1 MRKEL
6 AFEKLDPFVFVTK
19 LAGFEHSE
27 YIQPNATKVP
37 VDNTDIPM
45 VQGKNI
51 REGVFVEKYDWYIS
65 KKIADLLPRSILN
78 KKCILIP
85 YVGSNLGEVG
95 LFPNKYRC
103 QLASNIAKLE
113 LKTDKYDLEYVM
125 YYLQSPIG
133 QSYLFQEK
141 QGSSQ
146 PNITMESIRNTQ
158 IIKKDILEQKKIV
171 KILSLLTK
179 KIERNNCIN
188 DNLAQMLRLLYEQWF
203 YRFEFPNEQNLP
215 YNRANGEL
223 EWNDK
228 LKRRIPKGWKV
239 QTMLSNELFSV
250 ISSGIDRF
258 STKKYYATADIIGT
272 SIGEGSDIEYETRE
286 SRANM
291 QPVINSIWFAKMK
304 NSIKHLFLNKEMSSF
319 VDNSIL
325 STGFYG
331 LKCNEISF
339 EYIAS
344 VVSAPIFEITKDRLS
359 HGATQQGIGDD
370 DMANI
375 TLLIPDDTI
384 LRKYHEATKGFFAK
398 ISNNILENKR
408 LIAIRNFLLPLLMN
422 GQAVIAE

>member
-188 DNLAQMLRLLYEQWF
+188 DNLAQVIKSCFDFMFATRKH
-203 YRFEFPNEQNLP
+203 
-215 YNRANGEL
+215 NG
-223 EWNDK
+223 
-228 LKRRIPKGWKV
+228 
-239 QTMLSNELFSV
+239 
-250 ISSGIDRF
+250 
-258 STKKYYATADIIGT
+258 II
-272 SIGEGSDIEYETRE
+272 SDILQEHSKSTIQVNDSTGVLGDYPFFTSGE
-286 SRANM
+286 A
-291 QPVINSIWFAKMK
+291 INEWQSA
-304 NSIKHLFLNKEMSSF
+304 L
-319 VDNSIL
+319 VDGMNCYL
-325 STGFYG
+325 STGGNATIKGYYGKAAYSTDTWCVCGKGEYSFYLFCYLKSIIRSINDSFFAGSG
-331 LKCNEISF
+331 LKHLQKDSLLLVNL
-339 EYIAS
+339 YIPSEKELEKFNSIVKPAM
-344 VVSAPIFEITKDRLS
+344 ETMTKLFLE
-359 HGATQQGIGDD
+359 TKKLKQQRD
-370 DMANI
+370 
-375 TLLIPDDTI
+375 
-384 LRKYHEATKGFFAK
+384 
-398 ISNNILENKR
+398 
-408 LIAIRNFLLPLLMN
+408 FLLPLLMN
-422 GQAVIAE
+422 GQATIAE